1 MAIWAINFII
11 YKHIHTNNYCDLI
24 CEGTYKNVQEEGK
37 PENSFWDNKG
47 KIQPSDDLCS
57 DNGKKIIIQ
66 QTS

>member
-1 MAIWAINFII
+1 MSHKF

-57 DNGKKIIIQ
+57 DNGGKKYITNKLLIKQ
-66 QTS
+66 